1 MDGRSEGTAVLG
13 TSAELTGVDER
24 RSHNPVPGTSPALL
38 LCAEHGCG
46 HIALAIMFRMLFP
59 SLRPEKSSRF
69 KIGRN
74 SEFPNGTIKYFK
86 VEKVYVFSDTD
97 GIYAISAV
105 CTHLGCVVNKEE
117 TGFTCPCHGSR
128 YDLNGNVLK
137 GAAPKNLPWYKISLL
152 PSGLLEVDKKH
163 LVEPGVKYSS

>member
-1 MDGRSEGTAVLG
+1 MKRDKANNKEIG
-13 TSAELTGVDER
+13 LTR
-24 RSHNPVPGTSPALL
+24 RRFMGWGGAALAGL
-38 LCAEHGCG
+38 VSLA
-46 HIALAIMFRMLFP
+46 ALLAIMFRMLFP

-86 VEKVYVFSDTD
+86 AEKVYVFSDTD

-128 YDLNGNVLK
+128 YDPFPRRPYRHPACGTAV
-137 GAAPKNLPWYKISLL
+137 
-152 PSGLLEVDKKH
+152 
-163 LVEPGVKYSS
+163 